1 LSELQRR
8 FGAQAGEY
16 SAFRPVWPR
25 EVFTRILARAG
36 EPRRCA
42 VDLGAGTGLV
52 TARLVEHFGE
62 VVAVEPDERMLARLA
77 PDPAVRVIVAR
88 AEEADFDH
96 GRIDLVTA
104 GNAFH
109 WMEGAAVCAR
119 IHEWLRPGGVL
130 AVFRYDP
137 PHAAAGA
144 LEELLHHEYSVVWRA
159 HVHPRLHDP
168 DYTRRTVAESR
179 FGPTLEA
186 SWIAND
192 LELSFDELL
201 GFLRSTSYGGGHAR
215 SLADPEDYW
224 RELGRR
230 VRAAAGRGPF
240 VLDFAVELLLA
251 SKEPA

>member
-1 LSELQRR
+1 MAFEGR

-25 EVFTRILARAG
+25 EVFTRILARAE

-52 TARLVEHFGE
+52 AAHLAEHFGE

-77 PDPAVRVIVAR
+77 PDPAIRALRAR
-88 AEEADFDH
+88 AEEVDFEP
-96 GRIDLVTA
+96 GCIDLVTA

-109 WMEGAAVCAR
+109 WMEGAAVCERA
-119 IHEWLRPGGVL
+119 HAWLRPGGVL

-144 LEELLHHEYSVVWRA
+144 LEALLHHEYSVVWRA
-159 HVHPRLHDP
+159 HVHPRLHDS

-186 SWIAND
+186 TWIAND
-192 LELSFDELL
+192 VALTLDELL

-215 SLADPEDYW
+215 SLAEPEGYW
-224 RELGRR
+224 RELGER
-230 VRAAAGRGPF
+230 VRAAAGPGPF
-240 VLDFAVELLLA
+240 VLDFGVELLLA
-251 SKEPA
+251 GKESE

>member
-1 LSELQRR
+1 MASEGR

-25 EVFTRILARAG
+25 EVFTRILACAG

-62 VVAVEPDERMLARLA
+62 VVAVEPDEH
-77 PDPAVRVIVAR
+77 
-88 AEEADFDH
+88 AD

-137 PHAAAGA
+137 PHAAAGT
-144 LEELLHHEYSVVWRA
+144 LEELLHHEYSVVWRPHGGA
-159 HVHPRLHDP
+159 
-168 DYTRRTVAESR
+168 T
-179 FGPTLEA
+179 A
-186 SWIAND
+186 S
-192 LELSFDELL
+192 
-201 GFLRSTSYGGGHAR
+201 
-215 SLADPEDYW
+215 P
-224 RELGRR
+224 
-230 VRAAAGRGPF
+230 
-240 VLDFAVELLLA
+240 
-251 SKEPA
+251 

>member
-1 LSELQRR
+1 MACEGR

-25 EVFTRILARAG
+25 EVFTRILARAR

-52 TARLVEHFGE
+52 AARLAEHFGE
-62 VVAVEPDERMLARLA
+62 VVAVEPDARMLARLA
-77 PDPAVRVIVAR
+77 PNAAIRTLRAR
-88 AEEADFDH
+88 AEEVDFEP
-96 GRIDLVTA
+96 GYIDLVTA

-109 WMEGAAVCAR
+109 WMEGAAVCANA
-119 IHEWLRPGGVL
+119 HGWLRPGGVL
-130 AVFRYDP
+130 AVFRYNP

-144 LEELLHHEYSVVWRA
+144 LEALLEHEYSVVWRA
-159 HVHPRLHDP
+159 HVHPRLLDP
-168 DYTRRTVAESR
+168 DYTRRTVAASR

-192 LELSFDELL
+192 LELSLDELL

-215 SLADPEDYW
+215 ALADPENYW
-224 RELGRR
+224 RELGER
-230 VRAAAGRGPF
+230 VRGAAGPGPF
-240 VLDFAVELLLA
+240 VLDFGVELLLA
-251 SKEPA
+251 GKESA